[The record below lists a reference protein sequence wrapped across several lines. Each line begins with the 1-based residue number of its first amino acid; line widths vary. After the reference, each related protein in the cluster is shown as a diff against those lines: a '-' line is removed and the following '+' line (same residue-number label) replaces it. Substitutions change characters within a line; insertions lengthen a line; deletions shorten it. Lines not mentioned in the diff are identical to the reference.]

1 MRCKSPFPAILR
13 KAKPYI
19 AKDITGSDLYVEVIA
34 DAIERGLQI
43 EVSALT
49 LAIDICVSHLKNA
62 QSDIDIELELELKRE
77 AVLSE
82 IILTAEVAGLVS
94 MPQYAAM

>member
-43 EVSALT
+43 EVSALV
-49 LAIDICVSHLKNA
+49 LAIDICVNHLKNA
-62 QSDIDIELELELKRE
+62 QSDIELELKRE

-82 IILTAEVAGLVS
+82 VILTAEVAGVVS
-94 MPQYAAM
+94 MPQYATM

>member
-19 AKDITGSDLYVEVIA
+19 TKDITGSDLYVEVIA
-34 DAIERGLQI
+34 DAIESGLQV
-43 EVSALT
+43 ELSALT

-62 QSDIDIELELELKRE
+62 QSDIELEAKRD

-82 IILTAEVAGLVS
+82 VILTAEVAGVVS
-94 MPQYAAM
+94 MPKYAALH